1 MRSGERGRE
10 CGKEA
15 AARGALNGGRGEL
28 VAAAR
33 LWRALKAAAQLWRA
47 ARRRQRGYGE
57 RGVGGGSATPEG
69 GEEVAARLR
78 YIGGEEVATRLRRA
92 GRRWQRGCGGR
103 GGGGSAAMASIW
115 RAGRRL

>member
-15 AARGALNGGRGEL
+15 AARAALNGGRGEL

-47 ARRRQRGYGE
+47 ARRRQRGYEG
-57 RGVGGGSATPEG
+57 RGV
-69 GEEVAARLR
+69 
-78 YIGGEEVATRLRRA
+78 
-92 GRRWQRGCGGR
+92 
-103 GGGGSAAMASIW
+103 
-115 RAGRRL
+115 